1 MSPPPRCC
9 SGSMS
14 EPPFDPSAVSPSAR
28 VLSMVVANDRRE
40 LARIGERVERFASEC
55 RLSADHAA
63 SLNLVLDELVSNVI
77 KYGYEDQ
84 GPHEIHVT
92 VEVQRDLLTVSV
104 EDDGK
109 PFNPI
114 EAPLPNVD
122 LPIEERPIGGLGMLL
137 IRSIADDLHYRRE
150 RGRNI
155 VTLKKRVDST

>member
-1 MSPPPRCC
+1 
-9 SGSMS
+9 
-14 EPPFDPSAVSPSAR
+14 
-28 VLSMVVANDRRE
+28 
-40 LARIGERVERFASEC
+40 
-55 RLSADHAA
+55 
-63 SLNLVLDELVSNVI
+63 LVSNVI

-92 VEVQRDLLTVSV
+92 IEVQRDLLTVSV

-114 EAPLPNVD
+114 QAPLPNVD

-137 IRSIADDLHYRRE
+137 IRSIADDLHYRRD